1 MYNANSESAKARD
14 ELQKSQRDYESLKKQ
29 HDQEVTE
36 LFESKDTLKFVQQ
49 MKHYK
54 NEWQTNDDDDSRK
67 NIATQMASTTKNWV
81 SMADAANNADK
92 DQQQ

>member
-1 MYNANSESAKARD
+1 
-14 ELQKSQRDYESLKKQ
+14 
-29 HDQEVTE
+29 
-36 LFESKDTLKFVQQ
+36 